1 MANRPTLAQVAAEAG
16 VGSATVDRVL
26 NSRLPVREATALR
39 VIQAAERIGYHGA
52 ALMRQRQAERSPW
65 CTLGFCLQKRS
76 DPFYLA
82 FARELSAAAARR
94 ISPGCSAVVEFM
106 DVLEPAAI
114 AQQLLALGT
123 HVQAAAIVAV
133 DHPRVTAAIDELQAQ
148 GKPVFTLLSDL
159 SAPQRA
165 GYVGVDP
172 RKAGRTAAW
181 AIRRLSQRRE
191 GTVGVF
197 VGSHRYL
204 GQESCEISFRS
215 CLREHAPGL
224 RVLDTQ
230 VNLEDPQL
238 AYDAALAMLARHRG
252 DLAGIYV
259 AGGGVGGIIRAL
271 REEVAEPGHVI
282 TVCNE
287 LMADRRDALIDGVID
302 LVIAT
307 PLARVA
313 ETAIDAMLKAAE
325 PGAASATAASL
336 VLPFE
341 LYTAENV

>member
-1 MANRPTLAQVAAEAG
+1 MSNRPTLAQVAQEAG

-52 ALMRQRQAERSPW
+52 ALMRRRQAERSPW
-65 CTLGFCLQKRS
+65 RTLGFCLQKRS

-82 FARELSAAAARR
+82 FARELSAAAAQRT
-94 ISPGCSAVVEFM
+94 SPGCSAVVAFM
-106 DVLEPAAI
+106 DALEPAAI
-114 AQQLLALGT
+114 AQQLLALGA
-123 HVQAAAIVAV
+123 QAQALAIVAV
-133 DHPRVTAAIDELQAQ
+133 DHPRVTAAIDALQAQ

-181 AIRRLSQRRE
+181 AIRRLSRRSE

-238 AYDAALAMLARHRG
+238 AYDAALAMLGRHRR

-271 REEVAEPGHVI
+271 REECEPGRVI

-313 ETAIDAMLKAAE
+313 EAAIDAMLKAAQ
-325 PGAASATAASL
+325 PRAAAAMASSL

>member
-1 MANRPTLAQVAAEAG
+1 MARRPTLAQVAQEAG

-52 ALMRQRQAERSPW
+52 ALMRRRQSERSEW
-65 CTLGFCLQKRS
+65 RSLGFCLQKRS
-76 DPFYLA
+76 DPFYIA
-82 FARELSAAAARR
+82 FGHELSAAAARR
-94 ISPGCSAVVEFM
+94 TSPGCSAVVEFM
-106 DVLEPAAI
+106 EVLEPAAI
-114 AQQLLALGT
+114 AQQLLALGAE
-123 HVQAAAIVAV
+123 VQAVAIVAV
-133 DHPRVTAAIDELQAQ
+133 DHPRVTAAIDALQTQ

-181 AIRRLSQRRE
+181 AIRRLSRRSE

-271 REEVAEPGHVI
+271 REESEPGRVI

-325 PGAASATAASL
+325 PGAAAVTAQSL